1 MNQINSAS
9 IENILKNYSIDSE
22 QGAEILFPA
31 VLKLTPDDVPIKP
44 EKLTQLLDRFPTER
58 PFGDILE
65 EAISARRMSI
75 DRLSGETSIPV
86 NILDQVLKH
95 LELPNIIPVK
105 KMNVLLKILHI
116 PLKLAAESMWTSLN
130 RLNVE
135 KSPMTLSGLA
145 VGRTRK
151 RYLNFV
157 NPDRSREAL
166 KRGLEAY
173 INRLSR
179 EDNMVS

>member
-9 IENILKNYSIDSE
+9 VENILKNYSIDSE

-31 VLKLTPDDVPIKP
+31 VLKLTSDDVPIKP
-44 EKLTQLLDRFPTER
+44 EKLSQLIERFPAER

-65 EAISARRMSI
+65 EAISVRQISI
-75 DRLSGETSIPV
+75 DRLSGETSISR
-86 NILDQVLKH
+86 NLLDQVLKH

-105 KMNVLLKILHI
+105 RMNMLLNILHI
-116 PLKLAAESMWTSLN
+116 PLKQAIESMWASLN

-135 KSPMTLSGLA
+135 KSPISALA

-151 RYLNFV
+151 RYLNFA
-157 NPDRSREAL
+157 NSDRSREAL
-166 KRGLEAY
+166 KRRLEAY
-173 INRLSR
+173 INRLSK
-179 EDNMVS
+179 EKNNLIW

>member
-1 MNQINSAS
+1 MNQINSES
-9 IENILKNYSIDSE
+9 VENILKNYSIDSE
-22 QGAEILFPA
+22 QGAEILFTA
-31 VLKLTPDDVPIKP
+31 LLKLTSDDVPIKA
-44 EKLTQLLDRFPTER
+44 EKSSQLLERFPTER

-75 DRLSGETSIPV
+75 DRLSGETSISR
-86 NILDQVLKH
+86 NLLDQVLKH

-105 KMNVLLKILHI
+105 KMNVLLNILHI
-116 PLKLAAESMWTSLN
+116 PLKLAVESMRASLN

-151 RYLNFV
+151 RDLNFV

-173 INRLSR
+173 INRLTQ
-179 EDNMVS
+179 EK

>member
-1 MNQINSAS
+1 MNQTNSAS
-9 IENILKNYSIDSE
+9 VENILKNYSIDSE
-22 QGAEILFPA
+22 LGAEILFPA

-44 EKLTQLLDRFPTER
+44 GKLSQLLERFPTER

-75 DRLSGETSIPV
+75 DRLSGETSISR
-86 NILDQVLKH
+86 NLLDQVLKH

-105 KMNVLLKILHI
+105 KMNVLLNILHI
-116 PLKLAAESMWTSLN
+116 PLKLAVESMWASLS
-130 RLNVE
+130 RLNME
-135 KSPMTLSGLA
+135 KSPMPLSGLA

-151 RYLNFV
+151 RDLNFV
-157 NPDRSREAL
+157 SSDKSREAL

-173 INRLSR
+173 INRLSQEKR
-179 EDNMVS
+179 

>member
-1 MNQINSAS
+1 MNQTNSAS
-9 IENILKNYSIDSE
+9 VENILKNYSIDSE

-31 VLKLTPDDVPIKP
+31 VLKLISDDVPIKP
-44 EKLTQLLDRFPTER
+44 EKLSQLLERFPTER

-75 DRLSGETSIPV
+75 DRLSGETSISR
-86 NILDQVLKH
+86 NLLDQVLKH

-105 KMNVLLKILHI
+105 KMNVLLNILHI
-116 PLKLAAESMWTSLN
+116 PLKLAVESMWASLN

-151 RYLNFV
+151 RDLNFV
-157 NPDRSREAL
+157 SSDRSREAL

-173 INRLSR
+173 INRLSQEKR
-179 EDNMVS
+179 

>member
-1 MNQINSAS
+1 M
-9 IENILKNYSIDSE
+9 KNYSIGSE
-22 QGAEILFPA
+22 QVAEILFPA
-31 VLKLTPDDVPIKP
+31 VLKLTSDDVPIKP
-44 EKLTQLLDRFPTER
+44 EKSRQLLERFPTER
-58 PFGDILE
+58 PFGDIME

-75 DRLSGETSIPV
+75 DRLSGETSISM
-86 NILDQVLKH
+86 NLLDQVLKH

-105 KMNVLLKILHI
+105 KMNMLLNILHI
-116 PLKLAAESMWTSLN
+116 PLKLAVESMWASLN

-151 RYLNFV
+151 RDLNFV

-173 INRLSR
+173 INRLSQ
-179 EDNMVS
+179 EKNNLI